1 MSKNDDY
8 NYLIETR
15 NLTKYFGKKSNLLCA
30 LDNINLIVKAG
41 EFVAIQG
48 PSGCGKSTL
57 LSILGLLDVSTGGE
71 YLLCGHHVEKLT
83 KYQHAILRNK
93 HIGWIFQSFNLIG
106 DMTVQENISLP
117 LRYNDSIPKSDHMK
131 LIGNAIEKVGLSD
144 KATAYPGQLSGGQ
157 QQRVAIA
164 RAIVA
169 TPDIIIADEPTG
181 NLDTKN
187 TEVIFDLLKDLNVSG
202 TTILMVTHD
211 PELANKCK
219 RVINMKDGRIDFYG
233 MMESKP
239 SE

>member
-1 MSKNDDY
+1 MSINEEY

-15 NLTKYFGKKSNLLCA
+15 NLTKYFGNKANLLCA
-30 LDNINLIVKAG
+30 LEEVDFIVKTG
-41 EFVAIQG
+41 EFVALQG

-57 LSILGLLDVSTGGE
+57 LSILGLLDVSTEGE
-71 YLLCGHHVEKLT
+71 YFLCGHRVEKLT
-83 KYQHAILRNK
+83 KYQHAVLRNK
-93 HIGWIFQSFNLIG
+93 HIGWVFQSFNLIG

-117 LRYNDSIPKSDHMK
+117 LRYHDSIPKSDHSK
-131 LIGNAIEKVGLSD
+131 LIANAIEKVGLSD

-169 TPDIIIADEPTG
+169 APDIIIADEPTG

-187 TEVIFDLLKDLNVSG
+187 AEVIFKLLKDLNENG

-211 PELANKCK
+211 PELASRCK
-219 RVINMKDGRIDFYG
+219 RVVNMKDGRVELHG

-239 SE
+239 ID